1 MPSRSAPR
9 KSMALLKVEVVYA
22 LPEREESALVTVQS
36 GATVRDVLAKSG
48 LLHLARGKLG
58 IFGKVVR
65 EDAPVADGDRVEIYR
80 PLAVDPKEARRAR
93 AATYT
98 SRSRRAGFARSPSRA
113 GRRR

>member
-1 MPSRSAPR
+1 
-9 KSMALLKVEVVYA
+9 MAVLKVEVVYA
-22 LPEREESALVTVQS
+22 LPEREERARVAVQS

-48 LLHLARGKLG
+48 LLHLVRGKVG

-65 EDAPVADGDRVEIYR
+65 EDTPVADGDRVEIYR

-98 SRSRRAGFARSPSRA
+98 SRSRRAASARSLARA
-113 GRRR
+113 ARRR

>member
-1 MPSRSAPR
+1 
-9 KSMALLKVEVVYA
+9 MAVLKVEVVYA
-22 LPEREESALVTVQS
+22 LPEREESARVTVQS

-48 LLHLARGKLG
+48 LLHLVRGKVG

-80 PLAVDPKEARRAR
+80 PLALDPKEARRAC

-98 SRSRRAGFARSPSRA
+98 SRSRRAGFARCSSRA
-113 GRRR
+113 ARRR